1 MTEDNLALERASLP
15 NLPNNSHYSNR
26 SSPMPTIVLKN
37 LEETQNLGYLL
48 GKSLPAGSTI
58 LLSGELG
65 TGKTSLV
72 QGIGKGLGIQE
83 AIVSPTFTLVNE
95 YLDGRL
101 PLYHLDLYRLTAN
114 QVAALYPEMYWEG
127 IEVAPGITAI
137 EWRERLSYEPPCY
150 LDFKLSF
157 TSAAARQIQMQFVG
171 KQNFSWDFLTRFTSG
186 DRILPSQPSFIEEET
201 N

>member
-1 MTEDNLALERASLP
+1 
-15 NLPNNSHYSNR
+15 
-26 SSPMPTIVLKN
+26 MPTIVLKD

-72 QGIGKGLGIQE
+72 QGIGKGLGIKE
-83 AIVSPTFTLVNE
+83 AIVSPTFTLINE

-101 PLYHLDLYRLTAN
+101 PLYHLDLYRLTAS
-114 QVAALYPEMYWEG
+114 QAAALYPEMYWEG
-127 IEVAPGITAI
+127 VEVEPGITAI
-137 EWRERLSYEPPCY
+137 EWRERLSYEPPSY

-157 TSAAARQIQMQFVG
+157 TTTAARQIQIQFVG
-171 KQNFSWDFLTRFTSG
+171 KPNFNWDSIERFASADGT
-186 DRILPSQPSFIEEET
+186 
-201 N
+201 